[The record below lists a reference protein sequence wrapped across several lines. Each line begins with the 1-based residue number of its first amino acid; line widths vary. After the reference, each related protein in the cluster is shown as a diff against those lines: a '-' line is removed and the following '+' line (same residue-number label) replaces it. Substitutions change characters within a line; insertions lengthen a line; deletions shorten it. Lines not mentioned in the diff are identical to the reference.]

1 MRACVARAPTLHPFR
16 PPRFRRHARVC
27 RVCFGPV
34 GPVAPSFFPS
44 PQRAAYLIIMSS
56 QESSQCVSVQC
67 NVLGIFRL
75 LEFEDVLAKA
85 ERPDCQ
91 PETSSNS
98 GQSILDFLSVVS
110 FPSLPPAAAN
120 SPYVAANSPST
131 LHDGVG
137 PCVSYAQSCISGIH
151 PRGYQNLVGYADC
164 P

>member
-1 MRACVARAPTLHPFR
+1 
-16 PPRFRRHARVC
+16 
-27 RVCFGPV
+27 
-34 GPVAPSFFPS
+34 
-44 PQRAAYLIIMSS
+44 MSD

-131 LHDGVG
+131 LLDGVG
-137 PCVSYAQSCISGIH
+137 PCVSNAQSCIRMLPDIGLDN
-151 PRGYQNLVGYADC
+151 PDALAG
-164 P
+164 